1 MIFSTRPLI
10 IKIRGTPPF
19 AEKSNRGAITV
30 EYALTMVVAA
40 ILMIGVELMFR
51 RLATDIIARFKEI
64 VSIFPNI

>member
-1 MIFSTRPLI
+1 MTILKKITFSCPKLFP
-10 IKIRGTPPF
+10 G
-19 AEKSNRGAITV
+19 AEKSSRGAVTV

-51 RLATDIIARFKEI
+51 RLATEVITRFKDI